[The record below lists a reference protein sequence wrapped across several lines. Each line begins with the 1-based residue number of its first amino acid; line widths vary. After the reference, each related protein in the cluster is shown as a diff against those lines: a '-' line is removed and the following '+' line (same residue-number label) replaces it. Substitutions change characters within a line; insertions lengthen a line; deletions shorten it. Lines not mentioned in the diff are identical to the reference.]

1 MEVNASQIIIFL
13 TAFLPSSEWL
23 FNNACIIKENKYI
36 IIKMI
41 FLVFII
47 ITVLILITNYY
58 HHHYYLNYH
67 FSRPGLCSKKKL
79 KEAQCSELVKSRVP
93 ST

>member
-1 MEVNASQIIIFL
+1 
-13 TAFLPSSEWL
+13 
-23 FNNACIIKENKYI
+23 
-36 IIKMI
+36 MI

-67 FSRPGLCSKKKL
+67 FSRPGVCSKKKL